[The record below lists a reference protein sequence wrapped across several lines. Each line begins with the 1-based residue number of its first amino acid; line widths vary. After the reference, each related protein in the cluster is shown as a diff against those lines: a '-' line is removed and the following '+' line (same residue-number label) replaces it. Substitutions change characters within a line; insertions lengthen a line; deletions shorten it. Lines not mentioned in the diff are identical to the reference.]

1 MNTDPLE
8 TLIDRHLD
16 GLATADDAEVL
27 SRLLEEDPA
36 ARRLYLRKA
45 RLHAALGAAEAS
57 LTSEE
62 IPEASRPALTR
73 PRPLAWAA
81 SIVGLTTV
89 SLLLWRLL
97 VAPGWEAR
105 AAPVATLREIGDAR
119 WVTPEARFAA
129 GDPLR
134 AGQTLELSA
143 GSAAVEFASGARV
156 TLMGPSIFELTSANS
171 GFLTLGQLK
180 AEAATPASKGFTVR
194 TRTARVVDIG
204 TEFVAAAAPDG
215 QSRIDVTEGEVHVL
229 LDGST
234 TPHRLRTGEALSVE
248 AGRNQVLVR
257 IEPGDG
263 TAAFRFPTIPPPSR
277 EDIADHSRGVATMRV
292 VRGELFYRAPIPS
305 GPPELLLDG
314 HGQSTPDSPSES
326 VFFAPNESGA
336 LLLDL
341 GQPVTISQI
350 NTYSWHQNRAV
361 NNRVRAVQKFTL
373 FGFNGET
380 PPPIDGGAARTGW
393 VPIARV
399 DSDDFFRVMQPVDR
413 PAQQACSITG
423 ANGPLGR
430 YRFLLWEV
438 EPTQSVTLPV
448 LDNTFYAEFDVHG
461 TP

>member
-1 MNTDPLE
+1 MSTDDLE
-8 TLIDRHLD
+8 VLIERHLD
-16 GLATADDAEVL
+16 GLASPEEMTAL
-27 SRLLEEDPA
+27 SRRLEEDAA
-36 ARRLYLRKA
+36 ARRLFLRKA
-45 RLHAALGAAEAS
+45 RLHAALGAAEAPP
-57 LTSEE
+57 T
-62 IPEASRPALTR
+62 EAGTPSVSANPLPRT
-73 PRPLAWAA
+73 RPLAWAA
-81 SIVGLTTV
+81 SIAGLTTI
-89 SLLLWRLL
+89 SLLLWRLII
-97 VAPGWEAR
+97 APGWEAR
-105 AAPVATLREIGDAR
+105 ATPVATLREIGDAR
-119 WVTPEARFAA
+119 WVTPEARFAK

-156 TLMGPSIFELTSANS
+156 TLVGPSIFELTSANS
-171 GFLTLGQLK
+171 GFLTLGKLK

-248 AGRNQVLVR
+248 AGRSQVLVR

-263 TAAFRFPTIPPPSR
+263 TAAFHFPTIPPPSR
-277 EDIADHSRGVATMRV
+277 DDIADRSRGLATIHVA
-292 VRGELFYRAPIPS
+292 RGELFFRAPIPS

-314 HGQSTPDSPSES
+314 HGQSAPDSPAES

-350 NTYSWHQNRAV
+350 NTYSWHQNRAL

-373 FGFNGET
+373 FGFNGDT

-423 ANGPLGR
+423 ANGPIGR

-448 LDNTFYAEFDVHG
+448 LDNTLYAEFDVHG